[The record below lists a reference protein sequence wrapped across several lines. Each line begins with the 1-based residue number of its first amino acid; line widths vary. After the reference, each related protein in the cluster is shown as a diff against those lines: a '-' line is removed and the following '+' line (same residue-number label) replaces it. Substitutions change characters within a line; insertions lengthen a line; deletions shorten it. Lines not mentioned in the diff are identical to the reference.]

1 MDAVGVQSFFDKRDD
16 AIELADS
23 VASYVASGNNFHAV
37 ELPDVEVVNVLDAI
51 DELYLFKQ
59 GIRVDVFRNKLHHYF
74 GNANELRD
82 G

>member
-16 AIELADS
+16 AIELADA
-23 VASYVASGNNFHAV
+23 VAGYVTSGNNFHAV
-37 ELPDVEVVNVLDAI
+37 ELPNVEVVNVLNAI

-74 GNANELRD
+74 GNTNELRD

>member
-1 MDAVGVQSFFDKRDD
+1 MDAVGVQSLFDKRDD

-37 ELPDVEVVNVLDAI
+37 ELPNVEVVNVLDAI
-51 DELYLFKQ
+51 DELYFFKQ
-59 GIRVDVFRNKLHHYF
+59 GFGVDVFRNKLHHYF
-74 GNANELRD
+74 GHANELRD